1 MSVFQLNFL
10 SSGDVVFSTA
20 SDFIGAVIGES
31 QKKANAMLEK
41 AKGKVLVIDEAYS
54 LNDEHFGKQVRNR
67 SVLKYYY

>member
-20 SDFIGAVIGES
+20 SDFLGSVVGES
-31 QKKANAMLEK
+31 SKKTNVMLEK

-54 LNDEHFGKQVRNR
+54 LNDQNYGKQVRNR
-67 SVLKYYY
+67 SV